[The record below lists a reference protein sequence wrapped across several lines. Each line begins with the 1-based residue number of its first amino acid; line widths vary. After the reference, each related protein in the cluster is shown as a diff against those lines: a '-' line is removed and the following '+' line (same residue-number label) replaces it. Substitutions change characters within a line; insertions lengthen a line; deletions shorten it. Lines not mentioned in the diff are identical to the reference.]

1 MMNDKIDFSSVYRK
15 QEEIVTRE
23 IAGETLLVP
32 IRSNLADMQRIF
44 GLNAVGEYIWQ
55 RLDGRCSLAE
65 IENEILD
72 NFDVTGE
79 QAKTDIREF
88 IGQLLE
94 ADIITETA
102 GSDSGEA

>member
-1 MMNDKIDFSSVYRK
+1 MNDKMNFSLRYRK

-55 RLDGRCSLAE
+55 RLDGKHSLTE
-65 IENEILD
+65 ICDKILE
-72 NFDVTGE
+72 NFDVTDE
-79 QAKTDIREF
+79 QAEVDIQEF

-94 ADIITETA
+94 ADIITEA
-102 GSDSGEA
+102 AASGTQEA

>member
-55 RLDGRCSLAE
+55 RLDGKRSLAE
-65 IENEILD
+65 IRNEILD

-79 QAKTDIREF
+79 QAKTDIHEF

-102 GSDSGEA
+102 GSDSGKV

>member
-1 MMNDKIDFSSVYRK
+1 MMKINFSLRYRK

-32 IRSNLADMQRIF
+32 IRSKLADMQRIF

-55 RLDGRCSLAE
+55 QLDGRRSLTE
-65 IENEILD
+65 IHNEIVD
-72 NFDVTGE
+72 DFDVTGE
-79 QAKTDIREF
+79 QAKIDIQEF

-94 ADIITETA
+94 ADIITEAA
-102 GSDSGEA
+102 GNDTEEE